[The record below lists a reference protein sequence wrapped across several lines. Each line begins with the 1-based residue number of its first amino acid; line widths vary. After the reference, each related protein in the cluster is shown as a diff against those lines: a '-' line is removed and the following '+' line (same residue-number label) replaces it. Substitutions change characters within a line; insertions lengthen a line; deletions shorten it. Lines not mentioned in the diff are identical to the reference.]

1 MFVYIHLY
9 LYIDM
14 NIQSI
19 LLLIAMLIV
28 QAPGSSPPV
37 SRALPRRG
45 RVHAP
50 HCLACEDCLG
60 VWGLFVA
67 CVSVSGVLFSV
78 GVCVCDL
85 LIF

>member
-37 SRALPRRG
+37 SRALPRRRYIPMYIYNICMYVYIYIYIFIYIYIYEKNCIYIYG
-45 RVHAP
+45 
-50 HCLACEDCLG
+50 
-60 VWGLFVA
+60 
-67 CVSVSGVLFSV
+67 
-78 GVCVCDL
+78 CVCL
-85 LIF
+85 YM